1 MSAHASRAFTPK
13 KLSRSSRTRTSEA
26 MSAHASRAFAPK
38 KLPQNS
44 RTRTSEAMSA
54 HASRAFAPKKLP
66 RSRRPSRP
74 FFAAAALHP
83 YPKEAGAAATRADV
97 EMFFVKSRH
106 ADEGIAALC
115 PGGVTQSWRINSRQ
129 TPQAPPLPF
138 PTSSSRNNELGHAH
152 DRRRQRIRHLRRKHV
167 AKRAHVFDELFVDVV
182 LFVVE
187 PVRGDR
193 LVAPR
198 DGGRRR

>member
-1 MSAHASRAFTPK
+1 
-13 KLSRSSRTRTSEA
+13 

-38 KLPQNS
+38 KLPS
-44 RTRTSEAMSA
+44 LS
-54 HASRAFAPKKLP
+54 
-66 RSRRPSRP
+66 

-106 ADEGIAALC
+106 ADEGIAARSQ
-115 PGGVTQSWRINSRQ
+115 P
-129 TPQAPPLPF
+129 APPFSLALALHLHPKEAARASTRADGEKFFARTRRASESIAALCRVSGTKSRRKITAGCRRRMHAPF
-138 PTSSSRNNELGHAH
+138 PSLPSRDNELGHAH